1 MRLLRRRVGEPTAD
15 QRAQVERLS
24 ADELAA
30 LGEALLDFT
39 GIEDLERWVRGSK
52 DSEARGDI

>member
-1 MRLLRRRVGEPTAD
+1 LRRRVGEPTAD

-39 GIEDLERWVRGSK
+39 GAEDLERWLRGSK
-52 DSEARGDI
+52 DSEARSDI